1 MAATY
6 YKYAERSAD
15 SQVNWAEIGKNMS
28 DILLNE
34 AKFREEKKQE
44 LDKLSREQSQALA
57 QYPTGQSESA
67 RAMALKYSDDAS
79 KFMLMQDKLLK
90 SGQMKLSDYTV
101 SRQNL
106 VDDTDTAFTML
117 KDFQS
122 RYGIKMDRYKKGESQ
137 AWELEAMERI
147 EGFGNFSESGMYID
161 PTSGKVMMSK
171 KEIDPET
178 GLSVMSKDPA
188 KMASIPSVR
197 GMLEGQWDKY
207 NPNDTL
213 DKIKASTGE
222 YMYTIR
228 EIGKK
233 GKLGEIKTITDVLA
247 LTKEKAKIE
256 ADIKIKQAQSDLL
269 KGEKDKKKIDKKT
282 KLDEEITS
290 LQARLEIATTVSE
303 FEKYETDA
311 INIPLVNDWNRLSL
325 MTDSMVE
332 APNKKT
338 YRFVYSEKDAME
350 KDANGNATNKRD
362 ESAIL
367 MVPSLDGGN
376 QFKPQFTDQQKI
388 DSTEWMRTQL
398 RGRYD
403 YKEQVQTVQDYS
415 AAEWKPQYV
424 YEAGQKEKLE
434 NQMVQ
439 QWMNIFTEPTAAGKK
454 AAVQSLL
461 GTLKSLDAGVIDID
475 PTDTGVVIKYADGRA
490 SKPIDYATGT
500 PGSATYKTGEQWA
513 AAGSILHGVEN
524 QNIYNKYKGQTFNDV
539 SKDEWLQIDAGY
551 VMPSGT
557 PTNPSNPTGA
567 FQQFVN
573 FKEGSVNE
581 LFAKAEEV
589 AVPNLANIFA
599 NTGFTFEESGSGTDK
614 VVVTAPDG
622 TTKQTF
628 ELDETDPNKRTPQV
642 QAFKEF
648 IIRNSNPQTIERWKT
663 STNPANVPADQQ
675 NTGAKWSN

>member
-6 YKYAERSAD
+6 YKYAERDAD

-106 VDDTDTAFTML
+106 IDDTDTAFNML

-171 KEIDPET
+171 KEIDPTT

-233 GKLGEIKTITDVLA
+233 GKLGEIKTINDVLA
-247 LTKEKAKIE
+247 TTKEKASIE
-256 ADIKIKQAQSDLL
+256 AEIKIKQAQSDLL
-269 KGEKDKKKIDKKT
+269 KGEKDKKKIAQKT

-332 APNKKT
+332 APNKQP
-338 YRFVYSEKDAME
+338 YRFVYSEKDAM
-350 KDANGNATNKRD
+350 KDGKRD

-376 QFKPQFTDQQKI
+376 QFKPQFTDQQKA

-415 AAEWKPQYV
+415 AKEYAPQYV
-424 YEAGQKEKLE
+424 YDAGQKTKLE
-434 NQMVQ
+434 SNMVE
-439 QWMNIFTEPTAAGKK
+439 QWMNIYSAKTAAEKD
-454 AAVQSLL
+454 AAAESLL
-461 GTLKSLDAGVIDID
+461 GTVRSLDSGVIDID
-475 PTDTGVVIKYADGRA
+475 PTENGVIIKYSDGRQA
-490 SKPIDYATGT
+490 KTIEYGVGA
-500 PGSATYKTGEQWA
+500 PGSATYKTGDQWA
-513 AAGSILHGVEN
+513 AAGTILHGVQN
-524 QNIYNKYKGQTFNDV
+524 QAVYDRFKGQTFTNLDQTGWSQV
-539 SKDEWLQIDAGY
+539 GAGY
-551 VMPSGT
+551 IMPAATSATGGATENKYAVLQGKLSGIQPGAFEATDNELAGYLNQELGPLGFTVESNNGGTWGNQYVTIT
-557 PTNPSNPTGA
+557 PPTGPSFTVDA
-567 FQQFVN
+567 NENGGDDARNTLVN
-573 FKEGSVNE
+573 KINQLITQENANQVLKGGG
-581 LFAKAEEV
+581 
-589 AVPNLANIFA
+589 AVPA
-599 NTGFTFEESGSGTDK
+599 GSQG
-614 VVVTAPDG
+614 
-622 TTKQTF
+622 
-628 ELDETDPNKRTPQV
+628 
-642 QAFKEF
+642 
-648 IIRNSNPQTIERWKT
+648 
-663 STNPANVPADQQ
+663 
-675 NTGAKWSN
+675 TGAKYNN

>member
-6 YKYAERSAD
+6 YKYAERDAD

-57 QYPTGQSESA
+57 EYPTGQSESA

-101 SRQNL
+101 TRQNL
-106 VDDTDTAFTML
+106 IDDTETAFNML

-122 RYGIKMDRYKKGESQ
+122 RYGIKMDRYKQGISQ

-161 PTSGKVMMSK
+161 PTSGKVLMSK
-171 KEIDPET
+171 KEIDPTT

-207 NPNDTL
+207 NPNETL

-233 GKLGEIKTITDVLA
+233 GKLGEIKSISDALA
-247 LTKEKAKIE
+247 RTRQTAEIE
-256 ADIKIKQAQSDLL
+256 AQIKIKQAKSDLL
-269 KGEKDKKKIDKKT
+269 KGEKDKKKIAEKT
-282 KLDEEITS
+282 KVDEEIIS
-290 LQARLEIATTVSE
+290 LQAELEMSSTLFN

-311 INIPLVNDWNRLSL
+311 INIPLVNEWNRLSL
-325 MTDSMVE
+325 MTDAMIE
-332 APNKKT
+332 APNKEQ
-338 YRFVYSEKDAME
+338 YRFVYSEKDAIDPVT
-350 KDANGNATNKRD
+350 KQRD

-376 QFKPQFTDQQKI
+376 QFKPKFTDQQKI
-388 DSTEWMRTQL
+388 DTTEWMRTQL

-403 YKEQVQTVQDYS
+403 YKETRQTVNDYS
-415 AAEWKPQYV
+415 PKEWTPEYYLNRGDNKAASANLLEQW
-424 YEAGQKEKLE
+424 QKLYSA
-434 NQMVQ
+434 
-439 QWMNIFTEPTAAGKK
+439 TTAADKR
-454 AAVQSLL
+454 AAANSLL
-461 GTLKSLDAGVIDID
+461 GNDAVTKAGLLDID
-475 PTDTGVVIKYADGRA
+475 MSDGKNVVLKYANGINRTIPLYTTVDGKEQLV
-490 SKPIDYATGT
+490 SPT
-500 PGSATYKTGEQWA
+500 QWA
-513 AAGSILHGVEN
+513 AQGTELHGVRDDKE
-524 QNIYNKYKGQTFNDV
+524 YNKFSGQTFADV
-539 SKDEWLQIDAGY
+539 KDNWADVRANRTQ
-551 VMPSGT
+551 
-557 PTNPSNPTGA
+557 GA
-567 FQQFVN
+567 PAAQQGADYKKQFN
-573 FKEGSVNE
+573 SVVDSIPAA
-581 LFAKAEEV
+581 LFDDEQEEV
-589 AVPNLANIFA
+589 AAKLNEMFA
-599 NTGFTFEESGSGTDK
+599 NYGVKATPSGVASDYVTLEISGG
-614 VVVTAPDG
+614 AS
-622 TTKQTF
+622 
-628 ELDETDPNKRTPQV
+628 
-642 QAFKEF
+642 KEF
-648 IIRNSNPQTIERWKT
+648 PVDATFDAGAIEYRSNMVNWLNENLPDDNAVKNIMKANAAGDAILG
-663 STNPANVPADQQ
+663 TN
-675 NTGAKWSN
+675 